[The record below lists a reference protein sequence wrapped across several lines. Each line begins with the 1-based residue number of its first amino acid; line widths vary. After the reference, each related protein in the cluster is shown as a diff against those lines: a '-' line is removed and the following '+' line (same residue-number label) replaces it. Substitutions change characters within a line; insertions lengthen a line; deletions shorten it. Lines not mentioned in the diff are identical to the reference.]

1 MVLHT
6 LSEHRLSSPEAY
18 LIQESDGGLSGMGLT
33 YTERHT
39 FLQLELGD

>member
-39 FLQLELGD
+39 FFAVRIR